1 MTGLSIA
8 QPDVTLFLDLEGVIR
23 DVELSTA
30 VPERGVEAWRGRPWA
45 ETVLDVGGDKVR
57 RMVEDARTHGVSG
70 FRQVTQRFPSGLELP
85 VEYTTVRLGGKG
97 GLVAIGKNLQAVA
110 ELQSRLIAA
119 QQAMERDYWKLREVE
134 TRYRLLFDASTEA
147 VLLVRASN
155 LRVIEAN
162 PAAIRALG
170 LTPAGRDLLGE
181 LAPTDRE
188 PFQAMLVRVR
198 EHGKAPGVLLHLGR
212 EGRPWLVRASLIAGD
227 PGPAFLVQ
235 LTPAGTVQ
243 PAPGRPD
250 PVPVADLV
258 DRLPDG
264 FVVIDRDGTVL
275 HANRAFLD
283 LVQLGAEGRVL
294 GERLGRWLGR
304 PGADLAVLVANVQRH
319 GAVRLFPTTI
329 HGELGAEIEVELSA
343 VGGEDGQPPGRGPG
357 PRRRPAAPAAFRRQR
372 ARADQRARLAHPPGR
387 QDAAAPAGAGHDL
400 RGSSAT
406 TSSRAGA
413 DGRQPD
419 RGRRAARAQPPE
431 PLRQAQP
438 LRPGRRRRRRPTG
451 AAEREAPGVAV
462 RTGPGARPAFGQA
475 DLSNCEREQIHL
487 AGSIQPHGALAGG
500 ARARPRR
507 GPGQRQRRRR
517 SWACAKGCWAAASR
531 RSAATSPP
539 RIRPHLLAQPLDR
552 IPVAVRCTR
561 RHRRRRRSTRCCTGR
576 RRRAVVELERAGRA
590 GRPVA
595 PGREARCRRSSA
607 ASSLRALCDGDGAA
621 SSRTSPATTA

>member
-243 PAPGRPD
+243 PAPGRPE
-250 PVPVADLV
+250 PVPVADSV

-343 VGGEDGQPPGRGPG
+343 VGGEDGSRQVAVLVRDVGQRLPPPSAGNGHALTSALGSLTRQVGRTPL
-357 PRRRPAAPAAFRRQR
+357 RRLVQDTTSAVER
-372 ARADQRARLAHPPGR
+372 HYI
-387 QDAAAPAGAGHDL
+387 DAALELTGGNRTAAAELLGL
-400 RGSSAT
+400 
-406 TSSRAGA
+406 SRQSLYAKLNRYGPDGA
-413 DGRQPD
+413 DP
-419 RGRRAARAQPPE
+419 APE
-431 PLRQAQP
+431 
-438 LRPGRRRRRRPTG
+438 
-451 AAEREAPGVAV
+451 
-462 RTGPGARPAFGQA
+462 
-475 DLSNCEREQIHL
+475 
-487 AGSIQPHGALAGG
+487 GSG
-500 ARARPRR
+500 
-507 GPGQRQRRRR
+507 
-517 SWACAKGCWAAASR
+517 
-531 RSAATSPP
+531 
-539 RIRPHLLAQPLDR
+539 
-552 IPVAVRCTR
+552 
-561 RHRRRRRSTRCCTGR
+561 
-576 RRRAVVELERAGRA
+576 
-590 GRPVA
+590 
-595 PGREARCRRSSA
+595 
-607 ASSLRALCDGDGAA
+607 
-621 SSRTSPATTA
+621 

>member
-155 LRVIEAN
+155 LRVVEAN

-181 LAPTDRE
+181 LAPADRE

-235 LTPAGTVQ
+235 LDPGRHRAAGARPARPRPGGGSGRPAARRVRRHRPRRDRAARQPGVPRPGPAGC
-243 PAPGRPD
+243 
-250 PVPVADLV
+250 
-258 DRLPDG
+258 
-264 FVVIDRDGTVL
+264 
-275 HANRAFLD
+275 
-283 LVQLGAEGRVL
+283 
-294 GERLGRWLGR
+294 
-304 PGADLAVLVANVQRH
+304 
-319 GAVRLFPTTI
+319 
-329 HGELGAEIEVELSA
+329 
-343 VGGEDGQPPGRGPG
+343 RGPG
-357 PRRRPAAPAAFRRQR
+357 PGRAARALARPARGRPGRAGGQRAAARRRAAVPDHDPRR
-372 ARADQRARLAHPPGR
+372 ARGRDRGRALRRGR
-387 QDAAAPAGAGHDL
+387 
-400 RGSSAT
+400 
-406 TSSRAGA
+406 
-413 DGRQPD
+413 
-419 RGRRAARAQPPE
+419 RGRRAAR
-431 PLRQAQP
+431 
-438 LRPGRRRRRRPTG
+438 
-451 AAEREAPGVAV
+451 
-462 RTGPGARPAFGQA
+462 
-475 DLSNCEREQIHL
+475 S
-487 AGSIQPHGALAGG
+487 
-500 ARARPRR
+500 
-507 GPGQRQRRRR
+507 R
-517 SWACAKGCWAAASR
+517 SWSATSASGSR
-531 RSAATSPP
+531 RLP
-539 RIRPHLLAQPLDR
+539 
-552 IPVAVRCTR
+552 
-561 RHRRRRRSTRCCTGR
+561 
-576 RRRAVVELERAGRA
+576 
-590 GRPVA
+590 
-595 PGREARCRRSSA
+595 
-607 ASSLRALCDGDGAA
+607 
-621 SSRTSPATTA
+621 PATGTR